1 MERVILCGAAAA
13 VICGIIML
21 FAPAIKK
28 LIKTAARTVTG
39 FAALWLFNHAA
50 AGAGIS
56 LGINLF
62 NSAVIGIFGPAGLAM
77 LLFLRWTGL

>member
-1 MERVILCGAAAA
+1 MERVILCGAAAVIICVA
-13 VICGIIML
+13 VMAFL
-21 FAPAIKK
+21 SPIKRLLR
-28 LIKTAARTVTG
+28 LITG
-39 FAALWLFNHAA
+39 TIAGSAVLWLFNRAA

-56 LGINLF
+56 LGLNLF

>member
-1 MERVILCGAAAA
+1 MERVILCGAAAVIICVA
-13 VICGIIML
+13 VMA
-21 FAPAIKK
+21 FSSPIKK
-28 LIKTAARTVTG
+28 LFRLIAGVITG
-39 FAALWLFNHAA
+39 SAALWLFNHAA

-56 LGINLF
+56 LGLNLF